1 MFCFYL
7 TGVGIHPVPEYIL
20 ALFLGVRVATLQASL
35 VGWVGCLVNSNP
47 GGARVRLIRNLF
59 GPSPIVLPP

>member
-20 ALFLGVRVATLQASL
+20 LSFLGVRVATLQASL
-35 VGWVGCLVNSNP
+35 AAG
-47 GGARVRLIRNLF
+47 
-59 GPSPIVLPP
+59 